1 MRPAFL
7 EHVKRRK
14 QLLEE
19 AAKSSA
25 GLVDGSGKP
34 VVASK
39 LVDGNGKPV
48 VSKLVD
54 ASGKPVTSKRVDE
67 SGKPVS
73 NLVDVNGEPIE
84 KLHITEDI
92 DRAEG
97 RSKHAMRSASAA
109 MENVYDAKEG
119 DTIEVCPEA
128 SMLMQDIIM
137 WLEETKGGT
146 EGKE

>member
-1 MRPAFL
+1 MRSAFL

-48 VSKLVD
+48 
-54 ASGKPVTSKRVDE
+54 TSKRVDE

-92 DRAEG
+92 DRAAG

>member
-39 LVDGNGKPV
+39 LVDENGKPV

-54 ASGKPVTSKRVDE
+54 ASGKTVTSKR
-67 SGKPVS
+67 VS

-92 DRAEG
+92 DRAAG

-146 EGKE
+146 EGEE

>member
-1 MRPAFL
+1 MRSAFL

-25 GLVDGSGKP
+25 G
-34 VVASK
+34 
-39 LVDGNGKPV
+39 
-48 VSKLVD
+48 LVD

-92 DRAEG
+92 DRAAG

>member
-25 GLVDGSGKP
+25 GLVDASGKP
-34 VVASK
+34 VAASK
-39 LVDGNGKPV
+39 LVDASGKPV

-54 ASGKPVTSKRVDE
+54 ASGKPVSKRVDVN
-67 SGKPVS
+67 GKPVS
-73 NLVDVNGEPIE
+73 STLLDANGEPIE
-84 KLHITEDI
+84 RLHVTEDI
-92 DRAEG
+92 DRAAG

-128 SMLMQDIIM
+128 SMLVQDIIM
-137 WLEETKGGT
+137 WLEETKGGADG
-146 EGKE
+146 EE